1 MDWRKIWKFLCSGFF
16 WKNIGVAFSIV
27 VFVGLVTIV
36 SLRFATRHGEE
47 IEVPDLIGLY
57 EEEANVLLKERGI
70 VGVLIDSTYQKGK
83 QPGEILEQNPQKGSL
98 VKKDRR
104 IYYTI
109 NAKMAKTVPL
119 PNLSDVSF
127 RQGRTVLESLGFV
140 VSEIIYETSEY
151 DGLILSVLY
160 DEKEVAFGTP
170 LVDGASLIL
179 VVGKNSGS
187 ESLPVPY
194 VLRLTLHQAEMLLN
208 SSGFVLGNVHF
219 DGNEPLSEEEERLYK
234 VYKQSPDANMNLL
247 QGKRIDLWLTMDA
260 EKIYEELEDELED
273 EFF

>member
-1 MDWRKIWKFLCSGFF
+1 MWKFFCSGFF
-16 WKNIGVAFSIV
+16 WKNIGVAFSIM
-27 VFVGLVTIV
+27 VFVVLVTLV

-83 QPGEILEQNPQKGSL
+83 LPGEILEQNPQKGSL
-98 VKKDRR
+98 VKKGRR

-109 NAKMAKTVPL
+109 NAKMTKTIPL
-119 PNLSDVSF
+119 PDLSDVSF
-127 RQGRTVLESLGFV
+127 RQGKAVLESLGFV
-140 VSEIIYETSEY
+140 VSEIIYEPSEY
-151 DGLILSVLY
+151 DGLISSVLY
-160 DEKEVAFGTP
+160 DEKEVTFGTP
-170 LVDGASLIL
+170 LADGASLIL

-194 VLRLTLHQAEMLLN
+194 VLRLTLQQAEMLLS
-208 SSGFVLGNVHF
+208 SSGFSLGEIYF
-219 DGNEPLSEEEERLYK
+219 DGNKPLSEEEERLYK
-234 VYKQSPDANMNLL
+234 VYKQSPEANVNLL
-247 QGKRIDLWLTMDA
+247 QGKQVDLWLTMDA
-260 EKIYEELEDELED
+260 EKIYEESESELED